1 MLVQVQARGVQ
12 LERKEAALCLG
23 AGSGGPKGDQALHGP
38 GIEPGPPA
46 WQARILPLNHPCT
59 GGGRHPTQPQPAL
72 TSCPAGHWSPVGG
85 ELSHTLFAWSVHQ
98 GPDGAGSKG
107 ATRRRGCWIVV
118 VVAAVAV
125 PAGVCGKAEVSR
137 AGEGPGVG
145 AGRSGL
151 APVCP
156 FSAAQA
162 RHAAA
167 NVARA

>member
-1 MLVQVQARGVQ
+1 
-12 LERKEAALCLG
+12 
-23 AGSGGPKGDQALHGP
+23 
-38 GIEPGPPA
+38 
-46 WQARILPLNHPCT
+46 
-59 GGGRHPTQPQPAL
+59 
-72 TSCPAGHWSPVGG
+72 
-85 ELSHTLFAWSVHQ
+85 VHQ

>member
-1 MLVQVQARGVQ
+1 
-12 LERKEAALCLG
+12 
-23 AGSGGPKGDQALHGP
+23 
-38 GIEPGPPA
+38 
-46 WQARILPLNHPCT
+46 
-59 GGGRHPTQPQPAL
+59 
-72 TSCPAGHWSPVGG
+72 
-85 ELSHTLFAWSVHQ
+85 
-98 GPDGAGSKG
+98 
-107 ATRRRGCWIVV
+107 VV